1 MDIQKVLIADDEKH
15 IREILKMYCEKE
27 GFDVIEAAD
36 GAEAILKVQSE
47 KPDIL
52 ILDIMMP
59 KIDGYTA
66 TRVIRSTNRQDA
78 KAIPIIAMT
87 AHVFDEDV
95 KQCLEA
101 GMNAH
106 LPKPLQM
113 EKVVSTIARLCKR
126 K

>member
-1 MDIQKVLIADDEKH
+1 M
-15 IREILKMYCEKE
+15 
-27 GFDVIEAAD
+27 
-36 GAEAILKVQSE
+36 
-47 KPDIL
+47 
-52 ILDIMMP
+52 DIMMP

-113 EKVVSTIARLCKR
+113 EMVVSTIARLCKR
-126 K
+126 KSR